1 MLPQVGGAN
10 KYTNE
15 NGIFDLAMNG
25 DATKAE
31 YIAAS
36 ISYQQHTSVMH
47 FGQKIL
53 I

>member
-1 MLPQVGGAN
+1 MVNTGTMLPQVGGAN

-31 YIAAS
+31 YTAAS
-36 ISYQQHTSVMH
+36 ISYH
-47 FGQKIL
+47 IL
-53 I
+53 L